1 MILRRRAAASAAVD
15 AAHPNPALQT
25 VKVKGSWGL
34 RWVSQGVHK
43 EAQVETP
50 ITIEQARSD
59 YNQAKQNLFNARTGT
74 RSSLSIAQQEL
85 SDKKELLLHLLE
97 STINT
102 ELNEK
107 AKSDLVYELN
117 QLKSSN

>member
-1 MILRRRAAASAAVD
+1 MLLLGSMNVSAQVE
-15 AAHPNPALQT
+15 T
-25 VKVKGSWGL
+25 VSNL
-34 RWVSQGVHK
+34 K
-43 EAQVETP
+43 EAQVETS
-50 ITIEQARSD
+50 ITLEQARSD
-59 YNQAKQNLFNARTGT
+59 YNQAKQNLFNSRTGT

-85 SDKKELLLHLLE
+85 SDKKDRLLHLLE

-107 AKSDLVYELN
+107 AKSDLVNELN

>member
-1 MILRRRAAASAAVD
+1 MKKRRLFIIGSMLLLGSMNVSAQVE
-15 AAHPNPALQT
+15 T
-25 VKVKGSWGL
+25 VSNL
-34 RWVSQGVHK
+34 K

-50 ITIEQARSD
+50 ITLEQARSD
-59 YNQAKQNLFNARTGT
+59 YNQAKQNLFNERTGT
-74 RSSLSIAQQEL
+74 RSSLSIAQKEL
-85 SDKKELLLHLLE
+85 SDKKDRLLHLLE

-107 AKSDLVYELN
+107 AKSDLVNELN

>member
-1 MILRRRAAASAAVD
+1 MKKRRLFIIGSMLLLGSMNVSAQVE
-15 AAHPNPALQT
+15 T
-25 VKVKGSWGL
+25 VSNL
-34 RWVSQGVHK
+34 K

-107 AKSDLVYELN
+107 AKSDLVNELN

>member
-1 MILRRRAAASAAVD
+1 MLLLGSMNVSAQVE
-15 AAHPNPALQT
+15 T
-25 VKVKGSWGL
+25 VSNL
-34 RWVSQGVHK
+34 K

-50 ITIEQARSD
+50 ITLEQARSD
-59 YNQAKQNLFNARTGT
+59 YNQAKQNLFNERTGT
-74 RSSLSIAQQEL
+74 RSSLSIAQKEL
-85 SDKKELLLHLLE
+85 SDKKDRLLHLLE

-107 AKSDLVYELN
+107 AKSDLVNELN